1 MDGNARGFV
10 GQDLEGEIVVFEA
23 QVERAVEATFD
34 GDVGSGANAERL
46 VGQELEEV
54 VLKTKGEVLG
64 ENAVC
69 SDRENFI

>member
-1 MDGNARGFV
+1 M

-23 QVERAVEATFD
+23 QVERAVESELD
-34 GDVGSGANAERL
+34 GDVGSGANAQRL
-46 VGQELEEV
+46 IGQELEEV
-54 VLKTKGEVLG
+54 VLKAKGEVLG